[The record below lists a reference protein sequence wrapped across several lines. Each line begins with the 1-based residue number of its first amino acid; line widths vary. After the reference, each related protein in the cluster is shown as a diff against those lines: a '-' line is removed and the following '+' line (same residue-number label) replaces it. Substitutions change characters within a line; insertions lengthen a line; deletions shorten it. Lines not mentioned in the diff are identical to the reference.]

1 MSFAHAWK
9 CFDCRGKELKLFSEH
24 EYFCTEA
31 SVYDLA
37 LVVPGLKD
45 DVSGFSQK
53 PFPCPLFNIP
63 HAGPPVKW

>member
-37 LVVPGLKD
+37 LVVPSLKD
-45 DVSGFSQK
+45 DVLGLGQE
-53 PFPCPLFNIP
+53 PAPLPPVNIP
-63 HAGPPVKW
+63 HMGAPVKV

>member
-24 EYFCTEA
+24 EALCDEA

-37 LVVPGLKD
+37 FVIAGLKD
-45 DVSGFSQK
+45 DV
-53 PFPCPLFNIP
+53 PCFRKEPTPLPPVNIP
-63 HAGPPVKW
+63 HMGAPVKV